1 MRVIKSIIAG
11 LCTLTIATSSQNTT
25 LVQVDQVNIEGD
37 RELAKRSRPTIGVL
51 TIRYCKENLHYV
63 LPTYV
68 RWLNKAGA
76 DVIAI
81 DSRASE
87 AEQKRLFNSING
99 VVFPGASKPGSE
111 YTKTMR
117 RFIKWAKIS
126 AKKGNP
132 FTVVGT
138 CYGFQRM
145 ANAVAGKNLLGSIK
159 DRDSSTTVKLVN
171 SSKSFRMTK
180 GLSSRLVNALENMP
194 VAYQNHYYSI
204 TPLKFAGNK
213 KLSEEFRIV
222 GTSVNAQGK
231 EYVTMYEGKTLPFY
245 AFQHHPET
253 FKFIGKGIV
262 NLRARQ
268 LNMEMGKFV
277 VAEASKN
284 NHHVKSIKNRLI
296 QKSRDLLINK
306 AYFFLGKKGPF
317 FVPKQTKEKLTKK
330 SCSKSDL
337 VQYPPAK

>member
-76 DVIAI
+76 DVVAI

-87 AEQKRLFNSING
+87 AEQKKLFNSLNG
-99 VVFPGASKPGSE
+99 VVFPGASNPGSE
-111 YTKTMR
+111 YTRTMR
-117 RFIKWAKIS
+117 RFIKWAEIS
-126 AKKGNP
+126 ARNGNP
-132 FTVVGT
+132 FAVVGT

-145 ANAVAGKNLLGSIK
+145 ANAFAGQKVVGNIK
-159 DRDSSTTVKLVN
+159 DTDSKRSVKLLN
-171 SSKSFRMTK
+171 SSKSFRMTN
-180 GLSSRLVNALENMP
+180 GLSSRLVNALETMP
-194 VAYQNHYYSI
+194 VVYQNHFKGI

-213 KLSEEFRIV
+213 KLSKAFRMV
-222 GTSVNAQGK
+222 GTSVNTQGK

-253 FKFIGKGIV
+253 FKFIGKGKT

-268 LNMEMGKFV
+268 INMAMGKFV
-277 VAEASKN
+277 VAQARKN
-284 NHHVKSIKNRLI
+284 TPNVKSAKSKLI
-296 QKSRDLLINK
+296 QKSRDLFINK

-317 FVPKQTKEKLTKK
+317 FVPKQTKEKLTRK
-330 SCSKSDL
+330 SCSKSELD
-337 VQYPPAK
+337 QYPPTK